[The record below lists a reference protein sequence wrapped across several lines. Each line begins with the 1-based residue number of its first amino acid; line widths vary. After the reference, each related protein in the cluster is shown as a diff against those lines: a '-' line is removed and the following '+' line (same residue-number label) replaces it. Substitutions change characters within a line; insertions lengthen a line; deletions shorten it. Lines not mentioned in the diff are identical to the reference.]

1 MMTMAVYRVTPDGK
15 RIVIREEH
23 EVTPIKTIPLVDNW
37 PPRRCP
43 RHRLHGLAVASR

>member
-23 EVTPIKTIPLVDNW
+23 EVTPIKTIPLVDDW
-37 PPRRCP
+37 PPCRCP
-43 RHRLHGLAVASR
+43 RHRLHGLAAASR